1 MDANDILRKSGPEVL
16 RNAIDDGGD
25 ARPPA
30 FSDEALALRFAEQY
44 TDRLR
49 YVEMWAKWFIF
60 DGCWRPDETLKVV
73 DLVRRV
79 CLQVAKGA
87 KSKLK
92 FRPPDIA

>member
-49 YVEMWAKWFIF
+49 YVEMWGKWFIF

-73 DLVRRV
+73 DLGGECAVRLRKEQSHRS
-79 CLQVAKGA
+79 L
-87 KSKLK
+87 S
-92 FRPPDIA
+92 